1 MDSETEK
8 IVAQVELKNRDKLRL
23 VDRQGQVHL
32 IVEGCHSLK
41 EKIQQLISDQGIEI
55 KSWKITGVSH
65 ADLLIKKLIFQL
77 NEKKHPYADSEVC
90 HCRNISKEMIEENI
104 LNGSHSVGA
113 LQRTTTASTACGSCH
128 ADVEAIL
135 NYWLK

>member
-8 IVAQVELKNRDKLRL
+8 IVAEVSLKNRDTLRL

-32 IVEGCHSLK
+32 IAEGCQLLK
-41 EKIQQLISDQGIEI
+41 EKIQQLISEQGLEI
-55 KSWKITGVSH
+55 KNWKMSGVSH
-65 ADLLIKKLIFQL
+65 ADLLIKKLVFQL

-104 LNGSHSVGA
+104 FCLRN
-113 LQRTTTASTACGSCH
+113 
-128 ADVEAIL
+128 
-135 NYWLK
+135 